1 MEESPFEKYQS
12 KTVCLYVEPIL
23 DTYNQTYV
31 STLTLNAMPDG
42 PISKMVKVYNT
53 PNLSPFQTF
62 TNTINSPNNCTY
74 ILMKYP
80 NANKSISTN
89 WMLEEDIPAVFSY
102 LQENN
107 YTIDTSLTKLM
118 HHSLGNISQTKRTG
132 NRKMVCILFYDKHI
146 NVSKPK

>member
-12 KTVCLYVEPIL
+12 KTVCLYIEPIL

-31 STLTLNAMPDG
+31 SALTLNAMPDG

-53 PNLSPFQTF
+53 PNLSPFH
-62 TNTINSPNNCTY
+62 TINSPNNCTY

-80 NANKSISTN
+80 NANKSISKN

-107 YTIDTSLTKLM
+107 YKIDTSLTKLI
-118 HHSLGNISQTKRTG
+118 HHSQIHLGNISQTKRTG
-132 NRKMVCILFYDKHI
+132 NRRMVCMFSFSFPDKL
-146 NVSKPK
+146 